1 MIAVRRP
8 STFDELYRRIENL
21 PEGQRGE
28 ILTPGEVFVTMGR
41 PGRRHRHAA
50 QHLHYGLMGC
60 DQSAG
65 GSGWWIELEPEV
77 RFGERMFDP
86 DLAGWRVERVAQL
99 PEALILDRPD
109 WVCEVLSPSTA
120 ANDRSIKLPRYI
132 AHGVPWVWLVD
143 PVGQIVEVFV
153 ERGGLPAV
161 LVTASDEEAVTL
173 PPFDLAFDVR
183 RLWADPKPTAT

>member
-1 MIAVRRP
+1 
-8 STFDELYRRIENL
+8 
-21 PEGQRGE
+21 
-28 ILTPGEVFVTMGR
+28 
-41 PGRRHRHAA
+41 
-50 QHLHYGLMGC
+50 
-60 DQSAG
+60 
-65 GSGWWIELEPEV
+65 
-77 RFGERMFDP
+77 MFDP